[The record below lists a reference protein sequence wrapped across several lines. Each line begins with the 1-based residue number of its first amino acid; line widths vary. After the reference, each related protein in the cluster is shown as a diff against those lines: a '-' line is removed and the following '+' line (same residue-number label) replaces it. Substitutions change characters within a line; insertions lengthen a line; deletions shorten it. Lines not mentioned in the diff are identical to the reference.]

1 MEEIPEVE
9 KHKCRFCN
17 QSCSSGRSL
26 GGHMR
31 VHLDLISAE
40 KKQKIEAENKMGS
53 EEEEEADNHFDNL
66 SISEQSDSSMSQEK
80 VNNISTND
88 VDDIDS
94 IGYGLRENPR
104 KSWRGS
110 ELKLSSLKTK
120 NLCKEC
126 GKEFSCT
133 QALAGH
139 LRTHLKNGT
148 TEKSHI
154 CEKCGK
160 GFASTRALYGHMKV
174 HVKRSRVDQE
184 SESSKQSLS
193 DFETVCPIRKKR
205 SKIKYKTDANPESSS
220 AISEVEEMEEAA
232 KTLMML
238 SCGVRDWDEYISI
251 SKPLKNENAKN
262 LSQAGCSDSSCVD
275 GYEKKCENEVIND
288 EFSGKLMMMNTEITR
303 VCYSTTILGLD
314 NDPSE
319 DLAFLN
325 YCSVKNAGV
334 NFQVLNQKTNFVS
347 DMVNSQLESIDDS
360 PVELG
365 TIGLIRTSP
374 EPIKSKD
381 HKCPICFKVFP
392 SGQSLGGHKRAHYTG
407 FNESKTKE
415 TMVKKLEDLSDN
427 HRSFD
432 LNNPV
437 NVVDGGEKDVVELNL
452 WWVGGSS

>member
-1 MEEIPEVE
+1 MEETPEQ

-17 QSCSSGRSL
+17 LSCSSGRSL

-40 KKQKIEAENKMGS
+40 KKQKIKAENKMGFA
-53 EEEEEADNHFDNL
+53 EEEEEADNHFENL

-80 VNNISTND
+80 ANNISTND

-104 KSWRGS
+104 KSWRVS

-126 GKEFSCT
+126 GKEFSST

-139 LRTHLKNGT
+139 LRTHSKKGTT

-160 GFASTRALYGHMKV
+160 GFGSTRALYGHMKV

-205 SKIKYKTDANPESSS
+205 SKIKYQIDANPSSSS
-220 AISEVEEMEEAA
+220 AVSEVEEMEEAA

-251 SKPLKNENAKN
+251 SKPLKNENVISANAFTGKN
-262 LSQAGCSDSSCVD
+262 LSQAGCSDSGCVD
-275 GYEKKCENEVIND
+275 GYEKKCENEAIND
-288 EFSGKLMMMNTEITR
+288 EFSGKLMMINTEITR
-303 VCYSTTILGLD
+303 ACYSTTMLGLD

-325 YCSVKNAGV
+325 SCSLKNAGV
-334 NFQVLNQKTNFVS
+334 DFQVLNPETTFVS
-347 DMVNSQLESIDDS
+347 DI

-365 TIGLIRTSP
+365 TIEAMRTSP

-381 HKCPICFKVFP
+381 HKCPICFKIFP

-407 FNESKTKE
+407 FSESKTKE
-415 TMVKKLEDLSDN
+415 TMVKKLEDLADN

-437 NVVDGGEKDVVELNL
+437 NAVDGGEKDVVELNL
-452 WWVGGSS
+452 W

>member
-1 MEEIPEVE
+1 
-9 KHKCRFCN
+9 
-17 QSCSSGRSL
+17 
-26 GGHMR
+26 MR

-40 KKQKIEAENKMGS
+40 KKQKIKAENKMGFA
-53 EEEEEADNHFDNL
+53 EEEEEADNHFENL

-80 VNNISTND
+80 ANNISTND

-104 KSWRGS
+104 KSWRVS
-110 ELKLSSLKTK
+110 ELKLSSMKTK

-126 GKEFSCT
+126 GKEFSST

-139 LRTHLKNGT
+139 LRTHSKKGTT

-160 GFASTRALYGHMKV
+160 GFGSTRALYGHMKV

-205 SKIKYKTDANPESSS
+205 SKIKYQIDANPSSSS
-220 AISEVEEMEEAA
+220 AVSEVEEMEEAA

-251 SKPLKNENAKN
+251 SKPLKNENVISANAFTGKN
-262 LSQAGCSDSSCVD
+262 LSQAGCSDSGCVD

-288 EFSGKLMMMNTEITR
+288 EFSGKLMMINTEITR

-314 NDPSE
+314 NDPRS

-325 YCSVKNAGV
+325 SCSVKNAGV
-334 NFQVLNQKTNFVS
+334 DFQVLNPEKNFVS
-347 DMVNSQLESIDDS
+347 DMVNSQLERIDNS

-365 TIGLIRTSP
+365 TIGVMRTSP

-381 HKCPICFKVFP
+381 HKCPICFKIFP

-415 TMVKKLEDLSDN
+415 TMVKKLEDLTDN

-452 WWVGGSS
+452 W